1 MRTCKWC
8 YQKKKIMKE
17 EIDKKT
23 GVCFDCAG
31 LSENKKNITR
41 KRVIREKIITAL
53 TQCEAMDAEQI
64 AKKTRISL
72 VLISQNATA
81 LYISGKIER
90 KPHSKKFNTWIWRI
104 KNENEDKDEDENEEE
119 DNGEPLIK
127 VTSKPL
133 TINDIYHQLKKN
145 HARQQTKGITDADL
159 IWQAKYLIQAKDREM
174 RKSR

>member
-1 MRTCKWC
+1 
-8 YQKKKIMKE
+8 MKE

-53 TQCEAMDAEQI
+53 TQCDAMDAEQI
-64 AKKTRISL
+64 AEKTRISL

-81 LYISGKIER
+81 LYISGKIKR
-90 KPHSKKFNTWIWRI
+90 KPHSKKFNTWIWKIR
-104 KNENEDKDEDENEEE
+104 NENEDMDEDEDEDENS
-119 DNGEPLIK
+119 DDPLIK
-127 VTSKPL
+127 ITSKSL
-133 TINDIYHQLKKN
+133 SINEIYRQLK
-145 HARQQTKGITDADL
+145 ATQIQGPGITDADL
-159 IWQAKYLIQAKDREM
+159 IWQAKYLAQAKDREM